1 MTGGDGAV
9 TDTDGRVKAEGE
21 AAEVPDPLVEREVHG
36 LRAVIDRDLCVG
48 FGDCIEEAPEA
59 FDLDEDGVAV
69 FTGPEHAS
77 RKRFIEAC
85 ASCPVDAITVS
96 EDGVEIVP

>member
-1 MTGGDGAV
+1 MTRD
-9 TDTDGRVKAEGE
+9 GE
-21 AAEVPDPLVEREVHG
+21 APADPRIEREVHG

-59 FDLDEDGVAV
+59 FDLDEDGIAV

-77 RKRFIEAC
+77 RARFVEAC
-85 ASCPVDAITVS
+85 ATCPVDAITVW

>member
-1 MTGGDGAV
+1 M
-9 TDTDGRVKAEGE
+9 TDGGGPAGDAGEGTV
-21 AAEVPDPLVEREVHG
+21 APDPSVEREVHG

-85 ASCPVDAITVS
+85 ASCPVDAITVL
-96 EDGVEIVP
+96 EDGIEIVP